1 MFKNI
6 LVPLDGSDLSE
17 RAVPVAKD
25 LAGQHGATIHLLE
38 AVQPLAEVYT
48 RHGMG
53 PDAASPIEYAKEAV
67 RNAVKVQIEGA
78 YSYLNDLPKVCEAEG
93 IPVKTAVRE
102 APAPRLIRDYSA
114 DNDIDL
120 VVMSSHGLGGIH
132 RMLIGSVAD
141 RVIRTLGVPVLVI
154 PGESSRVTS

>member
-1 MFKNI
+1 MGLTCRNGLCRLQKTLPGNTARRFTYWRRC
-6 LVPLDGSDLSE
+6 S
-17 RAVPVAKD
+17 
-25 LAGQHGATIHLLE
+25 
-38 AVQPLAEVYT
+38 PLAEVYT

-53 PDAASPIEYAKEAV
+53 PDAASPSEYAKEAV

-78 YSYLNDLPKVCEAEG
+78 YSYLNDLAKVCEAEG
-93 IPVKTAVRE
+93 IPVRTAVRE
-102 APAPRLIRDYSA
+102 ASALRLIRDYAA

-120 VVMSSHGLGGIH
+120 VVMSSHGRGGIH

-154 PGESSRVTS
+154 PGESSQVTS